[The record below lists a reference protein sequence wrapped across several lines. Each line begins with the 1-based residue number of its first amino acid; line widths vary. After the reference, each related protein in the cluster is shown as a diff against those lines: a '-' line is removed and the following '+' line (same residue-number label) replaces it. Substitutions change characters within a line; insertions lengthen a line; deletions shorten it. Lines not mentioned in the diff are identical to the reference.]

1 MTLKEIVPWRWGGLR
16 RWDDEERPFESF
28 LREMDTLHKD
38 MDRLF
43 DDFWKGSGHHS
54 MMTTPRHSMMGAPW
68 QYSEVMPRVDETED
82 EKAFHIRVELP
93 GMDQDDVDINLAN
106 GMLTIR
112 GEKKREDEEKGKDFY
127 RKERSFGAFRRT
139 LPIPAEVDETAIDAT
154 FNKGVLCIELPK
166 TEAAQK
172 KVTHID
178 IKAA

>member
-139 LPIPAEVDETAIDAT
+139 LPIPAEVDENAIDAT
-154 FNKGVLCIELPK
+154 FKKGVLCIELPK
-166 TEAAQK
+166 TEAARK